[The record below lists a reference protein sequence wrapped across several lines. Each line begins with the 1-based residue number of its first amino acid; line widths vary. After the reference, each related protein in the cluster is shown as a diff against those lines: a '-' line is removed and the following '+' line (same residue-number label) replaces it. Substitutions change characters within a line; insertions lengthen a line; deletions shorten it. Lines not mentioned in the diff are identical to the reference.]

1 MVNICQHHHSFSSEN
16 RTNMNQLLKGESLR
30 HSEAYAIECWQSHV
44 LSGAE
49 IQCKAWCSIP
59 SLYTACIC
67 TLNSTHIAEI
77 EIFAETTMMYLIL
90 DSVTPALS
98 CLDAV
103 RNCKAAL
110 LCTAVL
116 LSTWSISN
124 AHSIAM
130 SPWLLGT
137 DKQLNKCVA
146 RLDWEVLYSR
156 PVLQLSTAVINL
168 WFNNGPE

>member
-1 MVNICQHHHSFSSEN
+1 M
-16 RTNMNQLLKGESLR
+16 TQLLKGESLR
-30 HSEAYAIECWQSHV
+30 HSEAYAIEWQSHV

-49 IQCKAWCSIP
+49 IQLNSFP
-59 SLYTACIC
+59 VHDCIW
-67 TLNSTHIAEI
+67 TLNSAHIAEI

-130 SPWLLGT
+130 SP
-137 DKQLNKCVA
+137 
-146 RLDWEVLYSR
+146 
-156 PVLQLSTAVINL
+156 
-168 WFNNGPE
+168 